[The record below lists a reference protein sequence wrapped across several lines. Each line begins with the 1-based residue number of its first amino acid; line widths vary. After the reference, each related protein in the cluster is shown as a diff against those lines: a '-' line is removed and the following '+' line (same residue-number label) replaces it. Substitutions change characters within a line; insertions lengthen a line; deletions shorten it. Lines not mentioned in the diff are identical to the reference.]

1 MDETKSK
8 VTADNEKVEDT
19 AVKEEKPER
28 TFTRAEVGKMV
39 NAQVSQEREK
49 LTAAFDEKL
58 ADAIAKERS
67 EWEAEQKMTA
77 EQLAEKQRQAAEKQ
91 LAEKTAQVERRERLL
106 NAKDKLSAKQ
116 LPLDLAEVLVGKTD
130 EETDLKINQFQQ
142 AVDQQLQN
150 EIHKRTASNSV
161 PKTGTTVPQQT
172 GHKDLAKM
180 NYAEMKE
187 YLANQQEQ

>member
-1 MDETKSK
+1 MDTEKSTTEVNAKVDTTVENETK
-8 VTADNEKVEDT
+8 E
-19 AVKEEKPER
+19 PR
-28 TFTRAEVGKMV
+28 TFTRDEVGKMI
-39 NAQVSQEREK
+39 NAQVNKEKEK
-49 LTAAFDEKL
+49 LTQAFKTETAEMLKNARDEWQK
-58 ADAIAKERS
+58 
-67 EWEAEQKMTA
+67 EQKMTEA
-77 EQLAEKQRQAAEKQ
+77 ELAEKQRKEAEAR
-91 LAEKTAQVERRERLL
+91 LAKRTAEVDQRERLL